1 MRKFTVVMV
10 LLAATILAYAED
22 VSEIS
27 FDPAHR
33 EINND
38 GSLEIYFDLPQLSA
52 VEEVYI
58 EVLVNG
64 MTTVFPGSSRSNGD
78 LSATGN
84 RLSVNGSDLYDLAGG
99 GVVFSRSF
107 AAGSDDDDDL
117 LSDNEVTDEVTVP
130 DEEGAHDDLLSDE
143 DVIEQDDWPAE
154 RDGQYNFNLVV
165 VVDRD
170 AVDDD
175 AVPDDDIDVDTD
187 TVTDNDTA
195 LVRQPLLYGTDETRE
210 PFTVRLDN
218 VPPAAPSAVKTES
231 GNGKIYLTITR
242 PEIDARGKS
251 GESIGRYHVEMEGL
265 FVYEGK
271 EKRTTL
277 SFTFDLKESQRSD
290 ETATFTLEGK
300 DGYALVNNDAGVDAY
315 IYAIRVWAEDLA
327 GNGDPG
333 HSIDATGSAATTEG
347 FWSHYKSA
355 GGKEKGDY
363 CFIATVGYGDGR
375 HPHVDLLRRWRD
387 AFLMPYAWGR
397 AFVAAYYDHGPAIA
411 SVMWEAPILRP
422 VVQALL
428 FPLVLIAW
436 LMMHPWLAGLLF
448 LSPVLLVCRSLSR
461 RAVIISFLLCFLLL
475 PGMTGASEKDE
486 DDGAKDK
493 KVAKTEKDE
502 EKGEGEEDDEITV
515 HGNILFA
522 SGFYDPQ
529 YIDRDATGSPMGE
542 ILTSDLNYLPAL
554 HGGIDIPAGKY
565 LKLTA
570 QAGIGF
576 VELKGR
582 TVRLDGTAGMERSY
596 FYLLPLMAELKLR
609 PVYEFPLRPYI
620 AAGLDY
626 YIWWIIEDKHLVEDG
641 GKFGLHGSVGIQ
653 LSLNFFDQKTAIK
666 LREATGIIDTSLFAH
681 YRLERV
687 DNFFAKNGFD
697 LASSRFEFG
706 ILFDF

>member
-1 MRKFTVVMV
+1 MRKFAVVMV
-10 LLAATILAYAED
+10 LLATTIILCAED

-38 GSLEIYFDLPQLSA
+38 GSLEIYFDLPQLTA
-52 VEEVYI
+52 VEEVYL

-64 MTTVFPGSSRSNGD
+64 MTTVFPGSSRSGGG
-78 LSATGN
+78 LSATDN
-84 RLSVNGSDLYDLAGG
+84 HLTVNGADLYDLAGG
-99 GVVFSRSF
+99 PVAHHHLF
-107 AAGSDDDDDL
+107 APGSDDDTFLADEE
-117 LSDNEVTDEVTVP
+117 SADEVTVP
-130 DEEGAHDDLLSDE
+130 DSDEANDDLLSDD
-143 DVIEQDDWPAE
+143 DVIEKDDWPAE

-170 AVDDD
+170 AVDNDTVSD
-175 AVPDDDIDVDTD
+175 NDIDADTD
-187 TVTDNDTA
+187 TTTDNDTA
-195 LVRQPLLYGTDETRE
+195 LVRQPLLYGADETRE
-210 PFTVRLDN
+210 SFTLRLDN
-218 VPPAAPSAVKTES
+218 VPPAAPAAVKTES
-231 GNGKIYLTITR
+231 GNRKLYLTITR
-242 PEIDARGKS
+242 SELDAQGKN
-251 GESIGRYHVEMEGL
+251 GESVGRYHVEMDGL
-265 FVYEGK
+265 FLYEGK
-271 EKRTTL
+271 EKRSTL
-277 SFTFDLKESQRSD
+277 PYAFDVKETQRSD
-290 ETATFTLEGK
+290 ETVSFTVEGK
-300 DGYALVNNDAGVDAY
+300 DGYALINNDDGAEVYA
-315 IYAIRVWAEDLA
+315 YAIKVWAEDLA
-327 GNGDPG
+327 GNSDPDR
-333 HSIDATGSAATTEG
+333 SIETTGSAATTEG
-347 FWSHYKSA
+347 FWTHYKSA

-363 CFIATVGYGDGR
+363 CFIATVGYGDGG

-387 AFLMPYAWGR
+387 TFLMPYALGR
-397 AFVAAYYDHGPAIA
+397 SFVAAYYEHGPAMA
-411 SVMWEAPILRP
+411 SLIGEAPILRP

-428 FPLVLIAW
+428 FPLVLLAW
-436 LMMHPWLAGLLF
+436 LMLHPWLSGILF
-448 LSPVLLVCRSLSR
+448 LVLVLSLPGRSLSR
-461 RAVIISFLLCFLLL
+461 SVLVLLPLLCFLLL
-475 PGMTGASEKDE
+475 PGIAGASEQEEE
-486 DDGAKDK
+486 DKEKEK
-493 KVAKTEKDE
+493 KEEKIEKEKSEQEEDE
-502 EKGEGEEDDEITV
+502 EITI

-522 SGFYDPQ
+522 SGFYDPK
-529 YIDRDATGSPMGE
+529 YIDRDATGSPMTE
-542 ILTSDLNYLPAL
+542 ILTSDLNYMPAL

-582 TVRLDGTAGMERSY
+582 TVRLDGTAGMESSY
-596 FYLLPLMAELKLR
+596 FYILPLMAELKLR

-641 GKFGLHGSVGIQ
+641 GKFGLHGSAGIQ